1 MGQFKKIGIVYN
13 RRANGATD
21 VAGAIRSKYGSGY
34 EWWQAPLE
42 GHERYDE
49 ETLDNTDLLLA
60 IGGDGTLLK
69 VATSVAGRDIPVLGI
84 NAGRLGFLM
93 ELECKDAEEGIAP
106 YLDGKTH
113 IEEHTLLR
121 ASTPGSDEY
130 EDALNDVVIHR
141 GNIPKAIEIK
151 LYLNGV
157 EFDTY
162 RGDGLLVSTATG
174 STAYA
179 RSLGAPLMDPT
190 SANYMIT
197 PIAAGLKL
205 YSGIVVKSDFKL
217 KAVMIGD
224 DQDITLTVDNRPS
237 KLAWSKSRE
246 IELCAA
252 PWRVK
257 LLRKDSCENRWRYI
271 ANSLNK
277 RSAR

>member
-1 MGQFKKIGIVYN
+1 
-13 RRANGATD
+13 
-21 VAGAIRSKYGSGY
+21 
-34 EWWQAPLE
+34 
-42 GHERYDE
+42 
-49 ETLDNTDLLLA
+49 
-60 IGGDGTLLK
+60 
-69 VATSVAGRDIPVLGI
+69 
-84 NAGRLGFLM
+84 M
-93 ELECKDAEEGIAP
+93 ELERKDAEEGIAP

-141 GNIPKAIEIK
+141 GNTPKAIEIK

-277 RSAR
+277 RSAARFNQD